1 MCGHNHH
8 QQTLPLLLLQVDIAI
23 PEVFIG
29 GLLGAT
35 LVALFSAWSIT
46 AVGKSAQE
54 VVVEVRAC
62 PQRMMLSD
70 VPAGLATQGISPRQ
84 QWAGLHPRGRG

>member
-1 MCGHNHH
+1 M
-8 QQTLPLLLLQVDIAI
+8 LQVDIAI

-54 VVVEVRAC
+54 VVVEVRGC
-62 PQRMMLSD
+62 PQRTTSNH
-70 VPAGLATQGISPRQ
+70 VHRGPATQGILPDSSAQ
-84 QWAGLHPRGRG
+84 VCS